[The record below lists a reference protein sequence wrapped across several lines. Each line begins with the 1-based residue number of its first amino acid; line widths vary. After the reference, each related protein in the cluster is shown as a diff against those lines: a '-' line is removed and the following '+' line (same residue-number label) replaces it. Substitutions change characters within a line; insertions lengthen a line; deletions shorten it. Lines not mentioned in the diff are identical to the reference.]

1 MKTSK
6 TILGLL
12 ILITLTALNSFAQ
25 QEITLTTGKDNVV
38 ASKVTIDQPGLAGNA
53 NAIIVAT
60 PLGDTAK
67 LNPHPI
73 GAWYYGDKWSIFNTN
88 HANMPV
94 GLKFKVEVFLKPDA
108 NHFLHVVKKEN
119 LIGGSSYLDNPA
131 LNNNPNAQ
139 IRIFQN
145 HASDTRSASLNKYEA
160 QVVYDPTAGKW
171 TINNVNG
178 EQLNPNTAYNVVIS
192 TSGTV
197 TPTATPSMP
206 IATPYV
212 PVVGTSL
219 APPTLVV
226 VVKTEWTVPP
236 QGAYAHSSGE
246 CKIVV
251 GTYNNPN
258 ILATDT
264 VIVTGQ
270 AELDGAYLKW
280 TATVDNGAI
289 HFNVCNWKKMTL
301 NAQSAL
307 YLNGR
312 KVNILVLR

>member
-1 MKTSK
+1 MKIRLSLVLFVVY
-6 TILGLL
+6 IL
-12 ILITLTALNSFAQ
+12 TTVNALA
-25 QEITLTTGKDNVV
+25 QEITLTTTAANVV
-38 ASKVTIDQPGLAGNA
+38 ASKATIEMPTLNGNP
-53 NAIIVAT
+53 NAIIIAT
-60 PLGDTAK
+60 PIGNTAT
-67 LNPHPI
+67 LNSHPI
-73 GAWYYGDKWSIFNTN
+73 GAWYYGDKWSVFNTN
-88 HANMPV
+88 HVNMPV
-94 GLKFKVEVFLKPDA
+94 GLKFKVEVFLKPDT

-139 IRIFQN
+139 VRIFQN

-219 APPTLVV
+219 APPTLTV

-270 AELDGAYLKW
+270 ADLDGAYLKW

-301 NAQSAL
+301 NAQAAL